1 MLLRGNQSFSEGENY
16 IIFIFASPHY
26 HSALLVLFFLYT
38 SYEVVICNDIVF
50 CHFN

>member
-16 IIFIFASPHY
+16 IIFILASPHY